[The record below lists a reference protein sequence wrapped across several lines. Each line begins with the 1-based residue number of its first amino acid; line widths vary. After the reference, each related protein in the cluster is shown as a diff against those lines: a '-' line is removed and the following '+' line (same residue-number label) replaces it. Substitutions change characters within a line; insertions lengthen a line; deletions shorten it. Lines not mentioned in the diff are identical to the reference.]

1 MNPIPVMP
9 DNRVAEQY
17 IPHDLPAADVVDDG
31 CAFGGLPCDG
41 IARAGQAGSARE
53 QMRGPTA

>member
-17 IPHDLPAADVVDDG
+17 IPHDLPAADVVG
-31 CAFGGLPCDG
+31 NGRAFGGLPCGVALLKD
-41 IARAGQAGSARE
+41 ARY
-53 QMRGPTA
+53 